1 MVEESLI
8 TDEMRKSIGTQVFPD
23 FPPETVD
30 MWVIKRYLEAT
41 TDENPLWKDLDYAE
55 KSRWRGFVAP
65 PGILEA
71 FNPSNHAFRLYPDMS
86 HMSLPFNPPFAKT
99 FMAFN
104 EWQIFEPVRPGDK
117 LTSVC
122 KIGDI
127 YQRQSTSGSGRMVFI
142 RLDNE
147 HRNQNNTLVG
157 ICSEA
162 MVSMEGSSGKKKI
175 EELPSAEEIKH
186 QPVSTDQI
194 FYEDLDTD
202 TYLPPLIKPFSL
214 FTILKWAAAVNDY
227 GPHHFDHQF
236 ATQMLG
242 MPNVIAHGPQNTAIL
257 AQLVTNWIGK
267 EGMLTRHYVEM
278 RGNVFPGDTITYL
291 GKVAKKYIQDG
302 EAFVDIESWAENQN
316 RRRVSLGKSTVILPQ
331 RK

>member
-1 MVEESLI
+1 MTNDSLI
-8 TDEMRKSIGTQVFPD
+8 TDEMRQKIGTRVFPD
-23 FPPETVD
+23 FPSEKVD
-30 MWVIKRYLEAT
+30 MWVIKRYLEAV
-41 TDENPLWKDLDYAE
+41 TDDNPLWTDEVYAK
-55 KSRWRGFVAP
+55 KSRWGRIIAP

-71 FNPSNHAFRLYPDMS
+71 FNPSNHAFRHYSDMS
-86 HMSLPFNPPFAKT
+86 HMALPFNPPFPKT

-104 EWQIFEPVRPGDK
+104 EWQIFEPVKPGDII
-117 LTSVC
+117 TSIC

-157 ICSEA
+157 ITSEA
-162 MVSMEGSSGKKKI
+162 MVSMEGSAGKKKN
-175 EELPSAEEIKH
+175 EEPSSIEEIKGKPIITK
-186 QPVSTDQI
+186 QL
-194 FYEDLDTD
+194 FFEDIEIGMP
-202 TYLPPLIKPFSL
+202 LPSLIKPFSL

-227 GPHHFDHQF
+227 GPHHFDYQF

-257 AQLVTNWIGK
+257 AQLITNWIGGQGILRK
-267 EGMLTRHYVEM
+267 HYVEM
-278 RGNVFPGDTITYL
+278 RGNVFPGDTITFR
-291 GKVAKKYIQDG
+291 GKVEKKHIQDG
-302 EAFVDIESWAENQN
+302 EALVDIESWAENQN
-316 RRRVSLGKSTVILPQ
+316 MRKVSLGKSTVILPQ